1 MELLRSA
8 ARVAKPS
15 QSTQWLLSPAEG
27 ALGAFWSGEEG
38 SWPWQAR
45 GCKLILPSS
54 RVPVLPSGICSQNP
68 FGNHSSYCPS
78 IWLQV
83 GPNHPQA
90 PRLST
95 CLFGHQNI
103 SDTSDWVQREVC
115 NPSQAS
121 ESNLGPWPET
131 ATGSEMLLCCWGCSL
146 VGCEAGDAA
155 GHLVTSWSEPTGEWV
170 GRSWHREQESD
181 DWIPGEK
188 AKNITFCIV
197 KPELGFCGLWE
208 PRFIGGGQVG
218 DDSWVGLWG
227 MSRSFQAAKV
237 RSTF

>member
-1 MELLRSA
+1 M
-8 ARVAKPS
+8 
-15 QSTQWLLSPAEG
+15 
-27 ALGAFWSGEEG
+27 
-38 SWPWQAR
+38 
-45 GCKLILPSS
+45 ILPSS

-68 FGNHSSYCPS
+68 FGNHSSCSPS

-83 GPNHPQA
+83 GPTHPQA

-131 ATGSEMLLCCWGCSL
+131 ATGSGMLPCCWGCSL
-146 VGCEAGDAA
+146 VGCEAGTLLA
-155 GHLVTSWSEPTGEWV
+155 TWSARGVSPLENEDKA
-170 GRSWHREQESD
+170 SWHREQERD
-181 DWIPGEK
+181 DWIPGGK

-208 PRFIGGGQVG
+208 P
-218 DDSWVGLWG
+218 
-227 MSRSFQAAKV
+227 
-237 RSTF
+237 